1 MSTIGHA
8 DYTMRYND
16 RRESNVTAKP
26 MKPFAQRFL
35 ELARSRS
42 PFCLGIDPTPQLLK
56 SWNLPH
62 TAEGLGRMCETVAS
76 AAEDRLAIVKPQI
89 AFFERFGSKGI
100 QVLEKLIDAFHERG
114 TLVIV
119 DGKRGDIGSTVEAYA
134 QAYLG
139 ESSAFRAD
147 AMTAHA
153 YLGFGALKPL
163 LTHAVDAG
171 AGVFVVVRSSN
182 VEGTALQTAV
192 LNNDGRTVADS
203 LADAITEF
211 NEQTNIAETTGS
223 EIGPVGAVVG
233 ATIENELLPTLER
246 LPKSLI
252 LAPGIGHQGATYE
265 DLRNRFQQH
274 AARAVPSS
282 SRAVLDRG
290 PDVQQL
296 RQEIIKQ
303 CDAARTNR

>member
-1 MSTIGHA
+1 
-8 DYTMRYND
+8 
-16 RRESNVTAKP
+16 
-26 MKPFAQRFL
+26 MKSFAQRFL

-56 SWNLPH
+56 AWNLPH
-62 TAEGLGRMCETVAS
+62 SADGLAQMCETVVS

-100 QVLEKLIDAFHERG
+100 EVLERLIAAFQERG
-114 TLVIV
+114 TLVLV

-139 ESSAFRAD
+139 STSAFHAD
-147 AMTAHA
+147 AITAHA

-163 LTHAVDAG
+163 LTHAVDSG

-182 VEGTALQTAV
+182 VEGTPLQTAI
-192 LNNDGRTVADS
+192 LQNDGRTVANS
-203 LADAITEF
+203 LADLITEF
-211 NEQTNIAETTGS
+211 NQQTSGD

-233 ATIENELLPTLER
+233 ATIENLMPTLDR
-246 LPKSLI
+246 LPQSLI
-252 LAPGIGHQGATYE
+252 LAPGIGHQGATFE
-265 DLRNRFQQH
+265 DLRRRFEHH
-274 AARAVPSS
+274 AARAIPSS

-290 PDVQQL
+290 PDVEQL
-296 RQEIIKQ
+296 RAEIIKQ
-303 CDAARTNR
+303 CEAAALAH

>member
-1 MSTIGHA
+1 
-8 DYTMRYND
+8 
-16 RRESNVTAKP
+16 
-26 MKPFAQRFL
+26 MKSFAQRFL
-35 ELARSRS
+35 ELADSRS

-56 SWNLPH
+56 AWNLPH
-62 TAEGLGRMCETVAS
+62 SADGLARMCETVAA

-100 QVLEKLIDAFHERG
+100 EVLEKLIGAFHERG
-114 TLVIV
+114 TLVLV

-134 QAYLG
+134 QAFLG
-139 ESSAFRAD
+139 PASALRAD

-153 YLGFGALKPL
+153 YLGFGSLKPL

-192 LNNDGRTVADS
+192 LSNDGRTVADS
-203 LADAITEF
+203 LADMITEF
-211 NEQTNIAETTGS
+211 NQQTSGS

-233 ATIENELLPTLER
+233 ATIENDLLPTLDR
-246 LPKSLI
+246 LPRSLI
-252 LAPGIGHQGATYE
+252 LAPGIGHQGATFE
-265 DLRNRFQQH
+265 DLGTRFGRH
-274 AARAVPSS
+274 AARAIPSS

-290 PDVQQL
+290 PDVEQL
-296 RQEIIKQ
+296 RAVIVSQ
-303 CDAARTNR
+303 CQAARLDQ

>member
-1 MSTIGHA
+1 
-8 DYTMRYND
+8 
-16 RRESNVTAKP
+16 
-26 MKPFAQRFL
+26 MKNFAPRFL
-35 ELARSRS
+35 ELADSRG

-56 SWNLPH
+56 AWALPH
-62 TAEGLGRMCETVAS
+62 TAEGLSRMCEAVVT

-100 QVLEKLIDAFHERG
+100 AVLEKLIDAFHERG
-114 TLVIV
+114 TLVLV

-139 ESSAFRAD
+139 PSSAFRAD

-163 LTHAVDAG
+163 LTHAVGVG

-182 VEGTALQTAV
+182 VEGTAVQTAM
-192 LNNDGRTVADS
+192 LKNDGRTVADS
-203 LADAITEF
+203 LADMITEF
-211 NEQTNIAETTGS
+211 NEQTSSSEIGGS

-252 LAPGIGHQGATYE
+252 LAPGIGHQGATYD
-265 DLRNRFQQH
+265 DLRRRFERH
-274 AARAVPSS
+274 AARAIPSS

-290 PDVQQL
+290 PGVEQL
-296 RQEIIKQ
+296 RNEIIKQ
-303 CDAARTNR
+303 CDAARLNR

>member
-1 MSTIGHA
+1 
-8 DYTMRYND
+8 
-16 RRESNVTAKP
+16 
-26 MKPFAQRFL
+26 MKSFAQRFL

-56 SWNLPH
+56 AWNLPH
-62 TAEGLGRMCETVAS
+62 SADGLAQMCETVVS

-100 QVLEKLIDAFHERG
+100 EVLERLIAAFQERG
-114 TLVIV
+114 TLVLV

-139 ESSAFRAD
+139 STSAFHAD
-147 AMTAHA
+147 AITAHA

-163 LTHAVDAG
+163 LTHAVDSG

-182 VEGTALQTAV
+182 VEGTPLQTAI
-192 LNNDGRTVADS
+192 LQNDGRTVANS
-203 LADAITEF
+203 LADLITEF
-211 NEQTNIAETTGS
+211 NQQTSGD

-233 ATIENELLPTLER
+233 ATIENLMPTLDR
-246 LPKSLI
+246 LPQSLI
-252 LAPGIGHQGATYE
+252 LAPGIGHQGATFE
-265 DLRNRFQQH
+265 DLRRRFEHH
-274 AARAVPSS
+274 AARAIPSS

-290 PDVQQL
+290 PDVEQL
-296 RQEIIKQ
+296 RAEIIKQ
-303 CDAARTNR
+303 CQAAALAH

>member
-1 MSTIGHA
+1 
-8 DYTMRYND
+8 
-16 RRESNVTAKP
+16 
-26 MKPFAQRFL
+26 MKSFAQRFL
-35 ELARSRS
+35 ELAGLRSS
-42 PFCLGIDPTPQLLK
+42 FCLGIDPTPQLLK
-56 SWNLPH
+56 AWNLPH
-62 TAEGLGRMCETVAS
+62 TADGLAQMCETVVT

-114 TLVIV
+114 TLVLV

-139 ESSAFRAD
+139 AASAFRAD
-147 AMTAHA
+147 AITVHA
-153 YLGFGALKPL
+153 YLGFGSLKPL

-192 LNNDGRTVADS
+192 LNHDGRTVADS
-203 LADAITEF
+203 LADMITEF
-211 NEQTNIAETTGS
+211 NQQTSGS

-233 ATIENELLPTLER
+233 ATIENDLLPTLDR
-246 LPKSLI
+246 LAQSLI
-252 LAPGIGHQGATYE
+252 LAPGIGHQGATFE
-265 DLRNRFQQH
+265 DLRRRFKRH
-274 AARAVPSS
+274 AARAIPSS

-290 PDVQQL
+290 PDVEQL
-296 RQEIIKQ
+296 RNEIIKQ
-303 CDAARTNR
+303 CEAARLDH

>member
-1 MSTIGHA
+1 MMA
-8 DYTMRYND
+8 AN
-16 RRESNVTAKP
+16 RRPHFKP

-35 ELARSRS
+35 ELAESRS

-56 SWNLPH
+56 AWALPH
-62 TAEGLGRMCETVAS
+62 TAEGLAQMCEAVVN
-76 AAEDRLAIVKPQI
+76 AAEDRLAIVKPQS

-100 QVLEKLIDAFHERG
+100 QVLERLIDSFHERG
-114 TLVIV
+114 TLVLV
-119 DGKRGDIGSTVEAYA
+119 DGKRGDIGTTVEAYA

-139 ESSAFRAD
+139 PSSAFRAD

-182 VEGTALQTAV
+182 TEGIPLQNAV
-192 LNNDGRTVADS
+192 LKDGRTVADS
-203 LADAITEF
+203 LADMMTEF
-211 NEQTNIAETTGS
+211 NEQTSGTD
-223 EIGPVGAVVG
+223 IGPVGAVVG
-233 ATIENELLPTLER
+233 ATIENDLLPTLER
-246 LPKSLI
+246 LPQSLI

-265 DLRNRFQQH
+265 DLRKRFERH
-274 AARAVPSS
+274 AARAIPSS

-290 PDVQQL
+290 PDVDQL
-296 RQEIIKQ
+296 RNEIIKQ
-303 CDAARTNR
+303 CDAARLTR

>member
-1 MSTIGHA
+1 
-8 DYTMRYND
+8 
-16 RRESNVTAKP
+16 
-26 MKPFAQRFL
+26 MKSFAQRFL
-35 ELARSRS
+35 ELAESRS
-42 PFCLGIDPTPQLLK
+42 AFCLGIDPTPQLLQA
-56 SWNLPH
+56 WNLPH
-62 TAEGLGRMCETVAS
+62 TAEGLAQMCETTAA

-114 TLVIV
+114 TLVLL

-139 ESSAFRAD
+139 PASAFRAD

-153 YLGFGALKPL
+153 YLGFGSLKPL

-192 LNNDGRTVADS
+192 LSNDGRTVADS
-203 LADAITEF
+203 LADMITEF
-211 NEQTNIAETTGS
+211 NEQTSGS
-223 EIGPVGAVVG
+223 DIGPIGAVVG
-233 ATIENELLPTLER
+233 ATIENDLAATLDR
-246 LPKSLI
+246 LPRSLI
-252 LAPGIGHQGATYE
+252 LAPGIGHQGATFA
-265 DLRNRFQQH
+265 DLRRRFARH
-274 AARAVPSS
+274 AARAIPSS

-290 PDVQQL
+290 PSVEQL
-296 RQEIIKQ
+296 RAEILNQISHCKSSNQ
-303 CDAARTNR
+303 ISLSDE

>member
-1 MSTIGHA
+1 
-8 DYTMRYND
+8 
-16 RRESNVTAKP
+16 
-26 MKPFAQRFL
+26 MKSFAQRFL
-35 ELARSRS
+35 ELAKSRS

-56 SWNLPH
+56 AWNLPH
-62 TAEGLGRMCETVAS
+62 SADGLAQMCETVVG

-100 QVLEKLIDAFHERG
+100 AVLEQLVAAFQERG
-114 TLVIV
+114 TLVLV

-139 ESSAFRAD
+139 PSSAFHAD
-147 AMTAHA
+147 AITAHA

-163 LTHAVDAG
+163 LTHAVDSG

-182 VEGTALQTAV
+182 VEGTSLQMAV
-192 LNNDGRTVADS
+192 LKDGRTVADS
-203 LADAITEF
+203 LADLITEF
-211 NEQTNIAETTGS
+211 NRQISGS

-233 ATIENELLPTLER
+233 ATVENLVPTLDR
-246 LPKSLI
+246 LSQSLL
-252 LAPGIGHQGATYE
+252 LAPGIGHQGATFE
-265 DLRNRFQQH
+265 DLRRRFERH
-274 AARAVPSS
+274 AARAIPSS

-296 RQEIIKQ
+296 RAEIVTQ
-303 CDAARTNR
+303 CEAARLDH